1 MGTFSIDIN
10 GQLNNIRLGTSKAL
24 WPLFEAIIN
33 AIHSIEDSPNK
44 DSGKI
49 TITAIRDDELKIPY
63 EQSELSRINSFII
76 EDNGIGFNEENYLS
90 FNTAYSTLKIKKGCK
105 GIGRFLWLKAFES
118 VEIKSNFLVD
128 DKYFYREF
136 SFTSNGIAPENNLTD
151 SSKEETW
158 TKVCLNNFFKDY
170 KIVCPIELDSIAKK
184 IIEHCLLYFTSDKC
198 PKIIIKDNVSPEID
212 LNNYF
217 NKTIKESLHQDK
229 FKIKEEEFT
238 IYHLRVPEGLN
249 AHQLSLCANMQEVD
263 TIELKKYIPNLHKKI
278 KISDE
283 LIGDFFYVGYVTSNY
298 LDSIVN
304 TTRTAFEYDEKDDQ
318 IAMFGTGKNSI
329 ISAAMDFVKVY
340 LSDYLGDIDK
350 QKRRAIDCYVENHPQ
365 YRYLLNKK
373 PEVYDSIPAGLS
385 NENLEMELH
394 KEVQKWETEIKRKG
408 LQLENEHSSIDEKA
422 YDELYE
428 EYWTNVT
435 ELSKTCLAEYV
446 TRRKTLLRML
456 EDALTI
462 QEGGKFKKESVIH
475 SIICPMQHTSNDV
488 SFEEMNLWIVDE
500 RMAYHR
506 YLASDKTLNSM
517 PVINSNSTKEPDI
530 AIFDQAFA
538 FSDNDE
544 PFSTITIIE
553 FKKPD
558 NDTKNPWDQV
568 GQYIDLIRS
577 GSKKK
582 TNGQSFTVNDG
593 TVFRC
598 YVICDLTVKMKTHCV
613 NAGLLE
619 TADNLGYAGYNAWRH
634 AYYEAISYQKLIS
647 DSKKRNEILF
657 EKLFNPKLANV
668 KHLPEEKSNQ

>member
-1 MGTFSIDIN
+1 MGTFAIDIK
-10 GQLNNIRLGTSKAL
+10 GQLNNIKLGTSKAL
-24 WPLFEAIIN
+24 WPLFEAIVN
-33 AIHSIEDSPNK
+33 AIHSIEDSQNK
-44 DSGKI
+44 DTGKI
-49 TITAIRDDELKIPY
+49 IITAIRDDEIKLPSD
-63 EQSELSRINSFII
+63 QPELGRINSFII
-76 EDNGIGFNEENYLS
+76 EDNGTGFNEENYAS

-118 VEIKSNFLVD
+118 VEIKSNYLAD

-136 SFTSNGIAPENNLTD
+136 FFTSDGITPENNSTN
-151 SSKEETW
+151 SEKKEVW
-158 TKVCLNNFFKDY
+158 TKVCLNGFFKDY
-170 KIVCPIELDSIAKK
+170 KTICPIELDSIAKK
-184 IIEHCLLYFTSDKC
+184 VIEHCLLYFTSDKC
-198 PKIIIKDNVSPEID
+198 PQIVIQDNITPAIN
-212 LNNYF
+212 LNEYF

-229 FKIKEEEFT
+229 FTVKDEEFT
-238 IYHLRVPEGLN
+238 IYHLRVPEGIN
-249 AHQLSLCANMQEVD
+249 AHQLNLCANMQEVE
-263 TIELKKYIPNLHKKI
+263 TIELKKYVPNLQKKI
-278 KISDE
+278 KTSDE
-283 LIGDFFYVGYVTSNY
+283 LIGDFFYVGYVTSEY

-304 TTRTAFEYDEKDDQ
+304 TTRTSFEYDEKDNQ
-318 IAMFGTGKNSI
+318 IAMVGTGRDSI
-329 ISAAMDFVKVY
+329 IPAAIDFAKIY

-350 QKRRAIDCYVENHPQ
+350 QKRREIDCYAEAHPQ
-365 YRYLLNKK
+365 YRYLLSKK

-385 NENLEMELH
+385 NENLELELH
-394 KEVQKWETEIKRKG
+394 KEVQKWETEIKKKG
-408 LQLENEHSSIDEKA
+408 LQLEDKNSSIDEKA

-500 RMAYHR
+500 RMAYHK
-506 YLASDKTLNSM
+506 YLASDKTLKSM

-544 PFSTITIIE
+544 PFSSITIIE

-558 NDTKNPWDQV
+558 NDAKNPWDQV
-568 GQYIDLIRS
+568 GQYIDLIRN

-582 TNGQSFTVNDG
+582 VNGQSFNVTDG

-598 YVICDLTVKMKTHCV
+598 YVICDLTDKMRTHCS
-613 NAGLLE
+613 NAGILP
-619 TADNLGYAGYNAWRH
+619 TADNMGYAGYNPVRH

-647 DSKKRNEILF
+647 DAKKRNEILF
-657 EKLFNPKLANV
+657 DKLFAPKVEQV
-668 KHLPEEKSNQ
+668 KHLPE